1 MLSAILVLRRSGPC
15 APSGRI
21 QAEHVDGVREKSFT
35 EGRESPVLLGEG
47 REEEEGPG
55 SLIFI
60 PP

>member
-1 MLSAILVLRRSGPC
+1 
-15 APSGRI
+15 
-21 QAEHVDGVREKSFT
+21 VDGVREKSFT